1 MQIISLIERK
11 VRMEQYSGMAGCAA
25 VLLISFFALY
35 PGFTLLWATGVWKMD
50 AIQAIAFIV
59 STIGVIV
66 HIARH
71 AREWGAKKTRRTV
84 IALTVLT
91 LIIGWAGIDRQI
103 QRVHYYRMAMIYI
116 RNQNYVT
123 ARETLGKIPDY
134 SDSRKYD
141 GLYWMCDAHVEY
153 FHGDFEDASISA
165 QIALR
170 EMPSWRGLE
179 AEQQAMRDIV
189 AMQEDI
195 AQARAQREA
204 EYRRLHPPTP
214 TPKPRPTPTPTPR
227 PIRRSKPKPTSYSD
241 PYNVN
246 DYYDAEDFYDDY
258 YDDFYDYEDAE
269 DYFDTHRVW
278 N

>member
-1 MQIISLIERK
+1 
-11 VRMEQYSGMAGCAA
+11 MEQYSGMAGCAA
-25 VLLISFFALY
+25 VLLIIIFALC
-35 PGFTLLWATGVWKMD
+35 PGCTLLWATGYWKMD

-71 AREWGAKKTRRTV
+71 AREWGAEKTRLTV

-91 LIIGWAGIDRQI
+91 LIIGWVGIDRQI
-103 QRVHYYRMAMIYI
+103 QRVHYYRMAMTYI

-123 ARETLGKIPDY
+123 AREALRKIPDY

-153 FHGDFEDASISA
+153 SHRDIEDASISA
-165 QIALR
+165 RIALR

-189 AMQEDI
+189 ARQESI
-195 AQARAQREA
+195 AQAQAEREA

-246 DYYDAEDFYDDY
+246 DYYDVEDFYDDY

-269 DYFDTHRVW
+269 DYFNKHRVR